1 MTGSDPAS
9 TLDVAATELT
19 TVDRV
24 VTALGVLPAAFGADE
39 SGLPG
44 RVGRELHA
52 RWDAALA
59 ARSREAADAA
69 TRLSAAAS
77 AVRTTARQ
85 YTETDAAVSRR
96 LERDLP

>member
-9 TLDVAATELT
+9 ILDAAATALT
-19 TVDRV
+19 TVDRMV
-24 VTALGVLPAAFGADE
+24 AALGAPPAAFGADE

-52 RWDAALA
+52 RWDDALA
-59 ARSREAADAA
+59 ARFREAADAA
-69 TRLSAAAS
+69 TLLSETAT

-85 YTETDAAVSRR
+85 YTETDDAVSRR
-96 LERDLP
+96 LERELP